1 MGIPDV
7 ASSCTIELAANP
19 KELMDAL
26 TVLMHSVHIKGTEN
40 LRIDFLRFTSYLHLV
55 PPLLRTLRLLRRL
68 KSIDDICLIFRPE
81 KGTRPIRNE
90 KHFKSMVSA
99 FEEILNESLLKS
111 SRALRL
117 LGSEGLLSQ
126 YYRFTGPQG
135 IPSPSTNQVKRRLLS
150 AKEFFAR
157 SQDKKLEGRNLQLV
171 KDVVA
176 EDDLQYTPTRL
187 SAFNRTR
194 VTFPCSPSALL
205 QTEITLVNL
214 GCLDFLRPPFSQWM
228 FSMLRASSVR
238 SMAVGFSYIPEDVDE
253 VYFILKR
260 LAAACQGLTKLYL
273 YDIKEEFAKAIIEW
287 VLMFPNISK
296 LIVEPFV
303 SYGNSKKPEAPLRH
317 EIDITS
323 PSHSIFLP
331 SIQIIEGPREFLS
344 WLIPLLRP
352 DLDRNF
358 TPSPSSDSCPPK
370 HPNLWKVSIVYS
382 ASEKFDL
389 SSIASAVVDIHPFL
403 IASAVL
409 PPPHS
414 YSTGPKRLIKTAYSP
429 GVLLRLQL
437 SFEKD
442 FSGLGASLCK
452 GNGAVAKLVKQG
464 MFNLP
469 DIKTGA
475 WLRSSKDSA
484 LGLEDIDAWFTEVIS
499 EELKEELLKDAS
511 GAQWIEAR
519 NMGVLSIVSAIH
531 LDLPGTRREIEQGK
545 FDDKI
550 MGVISVFLG
559 LDRLTLSTKQ
569 YADEGRALGQVSD
582 FRLRKFQGRN
592 PNLRIVEIS

>member
-1 MGIPDV
+1 
-7 ASSCTIELAANP
+7 
-19 KELMDAL
+19 
-26 TVLMHSVHIKGTEN
+26 
-40 LRIDFLRFTSYLHLV
+40 
-55 PPLLRTLRLLRRL
+55 
-68 KSIDDICLIFRPE
+68 
-81 KGTRPIRNE
+81 
-90 KHFKSMVSA
+90 
-99 FEEILNESLLKS
+99 
-111 SRALRL
+111 
-117 LGSEGLLSQ
+117 
-126 YYRFTGPQG
+126 
-135 IPSPSTNQVKRRLLS
+135 
-150 AKEFFAR
+150 
-157 SQDKKLEGRNLQLV
+157 
-171 KDVVA
+171 
-176 EDDLQYTPTRL
+176 
-187 SAFNRTR
+187 
-194 VTFPCSPSALL
+194 
-205 QTEITLVNL
+205 
-214 GCLDFLRPPFSQWM
+214 
-228 FSMLRASSVR
+228 
-238 SMAVGFSYIPEDVDE
+238 
-253 VYFILKR
+253 
-260 LAAACQGLTKLYL
+260 
-273 YDIKEEFAKAIIEW
+273 
-287 VLMFPNISK
+287 MFPNLSK

-317 EIDITS
+317 EIDIAA

-331 SIQIIEGPREFLS
+331 SIQTIEGPRKFLS
-344 WLIPLLRP
+344 WLIALLRP

-358 TPSPSSDSCPPK
+358 TPSPSSDSPPPK

-409 PPPHS
+409 PPSHS

-469 DIKTGA
+469 DIITGA

-484 LGLEDIDAWFTEVIS
+484 LGHEDIDAWFTEVIS

-569 YADEGRALGQVSD
+569 YADEGKALGQVSD
-582 FRLRKFQGRN
+582 LRLRKFQERN